1 MPQMRASTLTQ
12 MISGTKSEN
21 SGKVIFT
28 HEKKVCLQNDGGGNK
43 RGKFKV
49 TFLPFTY

>member
-28 HEKKVCLQNDGGGNK
+28 HEKKVCLQNDATVAGISAGNSK
-43 RGKFKV
+43 
-49 TFLPFTY
+49 